1 MHMKS
6 LDHSVYQSLPLIIA
20 GLLCGAL
27 GGSAYAGDPAV
38 AQIRYVAVDNPHEF
52 GLGFLSDNKTL
63 YIGGCRTLDVER
75 AALEERCRYP
85 ENIKWGHVS
94 PDGSLLLATTISP
107 GTSKSISYQIDAQTG
122 HVQSLHLGIFFAPP
136 VAVHPSNQFWAVPR
150 AGKTAAASET
160 ISIVNR
166 NWRTLKR
173 GIYAGSQRLFSLQ
186 FSPDGK
192 RLLANGGDPDDGAV
206 ISTATWEQD
215 GSTDSRPK
223 LNGLVAWSP
232 DHRFGF
238 RLSGKVGV
246 VIDLKSQDIVAQFEI
261 NMTDEEPQAAFS
273 CDSHWIAAKG
283 YSLINGERRYTV
295 GLLELAQR
303 DPLKKNTPN
312 Y

>member
-1 MHMKS
+1 MKS
-6 LDHSVYQSLPLIIA
+6 LDHRAYQSLLLIIA
-20 GLLCGAL
+20 GLLCAAL
-27 GGSAYAGDPAV
+27 GGPAYAGDPAV
-38 AQIRYVAVDNPHEF
+38 PHIRYVAVDDPHEY

-75 AALEERCRYP
+75 AALEGRCRYP

-107 GTSKSISYQIDAQTG
+107 GTSKSISYQIDALTG
-122 HVQSLHLGIFFAPP
+122 HVQSSHPGMFFSPP

-166 NWRTLKR
+166 NWRTLKS

-186 FSPDGK
+186 FSPDGT
-192 RLLANGGDPDDGAV
+192 RLIANGGDSDDGAV

-215 GSTDSRPK
+215 ASTDARPK

-246 VIDLKSQDIVAQFEI
+246 VVDLTSQDIVAQLEI
-261 NMTDEEPQAAFS
+261 DMTDEEPQAAFS
-273 CDSHWIAAKG
+273 GDNHWIAAKG
-283 YSLINGERRYTV
+283 YRLVNGERRYTV
-295 GLLELAQR
+295 GLLEIPQH
-303 DPLKKNTPN
+303 D
-312 Y
+312 